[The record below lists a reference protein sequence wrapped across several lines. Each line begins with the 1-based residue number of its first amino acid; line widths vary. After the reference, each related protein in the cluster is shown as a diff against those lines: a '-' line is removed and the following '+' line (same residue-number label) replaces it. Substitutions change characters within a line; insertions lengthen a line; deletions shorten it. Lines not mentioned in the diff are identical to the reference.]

1 MVGNVD
7 SWLPPLRAGRQPA
20 GRALLAWLDD
30 AAAPRL
36 CRVTGGPGSGK
47 THLVRWLAT
56 ACGSPGGRRVEVAES
71 VAGLAPDGVSGLLA
85 RRLGL
90 SARTPDELVAALG
103 ADPRPRRM
111 LVWDVDR
118 AAEPAAVAVFLA
130 RLAGLPQVRVVLDLG
145 TEGTPEAVAAFPG
158 AAVLDLDDARWTDP
172 ARFAAWYGKLGGGA
186 PFSAEDVFPAPGPAL
201 LAARVPADADPSAGY
216 AAAWWAALPEE
227 LRPAVRALAAADRP
241 LTRRE
246 WAALA
251 GPEAVDRAIDRLPA
265 ASAAEDTW
273 WLGAG
278 PLRDAVVAGAPAPD
292 HDVAVRALAAA
303 VPRVAGG
310 PDLPAADPGVLG
322 LLLHHAVAAAK
333 PEALLEDPRFLA
345 FADPVAVTAGF
356 AAHPHSRYAA
366 AWRSAAPALIGTSN
380 AWERAAVLRSRLL
393 ATDPAAA
400 AALDRPGPWRAEWA
414 AWQAAGEPPL
424 LAGSLTRGAYSGYA
438 VLADAAGGLRAV
450 QLATGQ
456 STAVPA
462 NPVPAG
468 LRSLVALEDGGLVAL
483 DGAGRAS
490 LPAGSAMPALPEP
503 AALDGA
509 TPTALG
515 PLLALGDSTGAVHW
529 RAADGG
535 TATQRLHEGPVT
547 AVGGTVLASTGRV
560 VLVSGGRDGCVR
572 LWRPGSAP
580 MAAPVD
586 RRDGPVTAVA
596 VAHAPQGV
604 VIATAWADGLIRVRS
619 LDAAEGAVDVRPG
632 SPVRSVLIDAS
643 GRLVAVLAD
652 GVLCLSVDPQAPN
665 SRDLSTTEG
674 YYFSPEPPPAG
685 LSAVPGAAEPALPA
699 AVVGE
704 ARHRPGQWLFL
715 VDTAFDAAGSVP
727 SEGIVGC
734 WQIDHHGAPARY
746 IANPAHRSAR
756 AAAELPEPQ
765 SEAEA
770 VLRQLATGIRGPQDL
785 LATLLGAEL
794 HVCTVGASG
803 ALFTSLGVRG
813 GHAVDACTSE
823 GLVPRHWAGTA
834 VLTGRELAAAAA
846 GCDLRLNPGSKLTV
860 TFPVDD
866 LARSASAVPS
876 GQ

>member
-7 SWLPPLRAGRQPA
+7 GWLPPLRAGRQPA

-56 ACGSPGGRRVEVAES
+56 ACSSPGGRRVDVAES
-71 VAGLAPDGVSGLLA
+71 AAGLGPDDVSRLLA

-90 SARTPDELVAALG
+90 PARTPDGLVAALG

-118 AAEPAAVAVFLA
+118 AAEPAAVAVFLT
-130 RLAGLPQVRVVLDLG
+130 RLAGLPHVRAVLDLG
-145 TEGTPEAVAAFPG
+145 KHGTPEAVAAFPG
-158 AAVLDLDDARWTDP
+158 AAVLDLDDPRWTDP

-186 PFSAEDVFPAPGPAL
+186 PFSTEDVFPAPGPAL

-216 AAAWWAALPEE
+216 ATAWWAALPAE

-241 LTRRE
+241 LTRTE

-251 GPEAVDRAIDRLPA
+251 GPEAVGRVTEWLPA
-265 ASAAEDTW
+265 TSEAEDTW
-273 WLGAG
+273 SLGIG
-278 PLRDAVVAGAPAPD
+278 PLRDTVLAGAPAPD
-292 HDVAVRALAAA
+292 HDAAVRALAAA
-303 VPRVAGG
+303 VPRVADG

-345 FADPVAVTAGF
+345 YADPVAVTAGF

-380 AWERAAVLRSRLL
+380 AWARAAVLRSRLL

-414 AWQAAGEPPL
+414 AWCAVGEPEL

-438 VLADAAGGLRAV
+438 VLADAEGGLRAV

-456 STAVPA
+456 LSDVPA

-468 LRSLVALEDGGLVAL
+468 LRALAALEDGGVVAL
-483 DGAGRAS
+483 DGDGHAG
-490 LPAGSAMPALPEP
+490 LLAGSALPALP
-503 AALDGA
+503 AAPDRA

-515 PLLALGDSTGAVHW
+515 PLLALGDSAGAVHW

-535 TATQRLHEGPVT
+535 TATQRLHEGPVA

-560 VLVSGGRDGCVR
+560 LLVSGGRDGCVR

-586 RRDGPVTAVA
+586 RRDCPVTAVA

-604 VIATAWADGLIRVRS
+604 VIAAAWADGLIRVRS
-619 LDAAEGAVDVRPG
+619 LDAAEGAVDVRLG

-665 SRDLSTTEG
+665 SRDLSTTGG

-685 LSAVPGAAEPALPA
+685 LPAVPGAAEPALPE

-756 AAAELPEPQ
+756 AAADLPEPQ

-770 VLRQLATGIRGPQDL
+770 VLQQLATGIRGPQDL

-794 HVCTVGASG
+794 HVCTVDASG

-866 LARSASAVPS
+866 LARNASAVPS